1 MTAQDAPADV
11 PPEMAKPLEELP
23 KLRLKRLG
31 IDTHDEP
38 IIYMRDDCEVC
49 RSEGFEALAR
59 VRVSSGERSIIATLN
74 VVTSDILTDDE
85 ASLSERAWQML
96 EAQEG
101 ELVRVTHP
109 SPLAS
114 VGHVRSKVYGHEL
127 DEQAYRAIIE
137 DVVANRYSSAQI
149 SSFITAC
156 AGGRMTLDEMA
167 HLTRAMIATGKQ
179 LSWDRPMVVDKHS
192 VGGLPG
198 NRTTPIVVSIA
209 AASGLTMPKTSSR
222 AITSPAGTAD
232 TMATLT
238 EVDLTLE
245 QMRTVVHEQGG
256 CMAWGGSV
264 RLAPADD
271 ILIRVERA
279 LDLDSEGQMIAS
291 ILSKKAAAGST
302 HVVID
307 MPVGPTAKVRDQASA
322 DQLARDLE
330 AVGQR
335 VGLEVSVVAT
345 DGSQPVGRGIGP
357 ALEAR
362 DVLAVLQ
369 GTPEAPEDL
378 RQRALQLAGRLLEIA
393 DVAEAGEGV
402 PRAADVLDSGQAWQR
417 FQAICKAQGGL
428 REPTTAEHTHPI
440 VAERAGVVQAIDNR
454 RLARVAKLA
463 GAPEDPAAG
472 LVLHTRLED
481 AVEAGDRLFTVH
493 AESPGELAYALEFV
507 TSQDR
512 IIELADA

>member
-1 MTAQDAPADV
+1 MPEQDRSSADPFQASGPA
-11 PPEMAKPLEELP
+11 EELP

-31 IDTHDEP
+31 IDTHDEL
-38 IIYMRDDCEVC
+38 IIYMRADCEVC
-49 RSEGFEALAR
+49 RSEGFGALAR
-59 VRVSSGERSIIATLN
+59 VRVSSGEDTLIATLN
-74 VVTSDILTDDE
+74 IVTSRILDHDE
-85 ASLSERAWQML
+85 ASLSERAWSML
-96 EAQEG
+96 DAQEG

-114 VGHVRSKVYGHEL
+114 LGHVRAKVYGNTL
-127 DEQAYRAIIE
+127 DGAAYRAIIE
-137 DVVANRYSSAQI
+137 DIVANRYSSAQI

-179 LSWDRPMVVDKHS
+179 LTWDQEMVVDKHS

-198 NRTTPIVVSIA
+198 NRTTPIVVPIVA
-209 AASGLTMPKTSSR
+209 VSGLTMPKTSSR

-238 EVDLTLE
+238 DVDLTLE
-245 QMRTVVHEQGG
+245 QMRRVVHEQAG
-256 CMAWGGSV
+256 CMVWGGSV

-279 LDLDSEGQMIAS
+279 LNLDSEGQMIAS

-307 MPVGPTAKVRDQASA
+307 MPVGATAKVRDQAAA
-322 DQLARDLE
+322 DELTADLE
-330 AVGQR
+330 AVGGR
-335 VGLEVSVVAT
+335 IGLHVSVVAT
-345 DGSQPVGRGIGP
+345 DGSQPVGRGVGP

-362 DVLAVLQ
+362 DVLAVLK
-369 GTPEAPEDL
+369 GKPEAPQDL
-378 RQRALQLAGRLLEIA
+378 RQRSLLLAGRLLELA
-393 DVAEAGEGV
+393 DTV
-402 PRAADVLDSGQAWQR
+402 PPGQGQARATEILDSGQAWER
-417 FQAICKAQGGL
+417 FQAICQAQGGL
-428 REPTTAEHTHPI
+428 REPPVARHTHPI
-440 VAERAGVVQAIDNR
+440 VADRAGQVEAFDNR

-463 GAPEDPAAG
+463 GAPEDPGAG
-472 LVLHTRLED
+472 LVLHARLGD
-481 AVEAGDRLFTVH
+481 RVEADQPLFTIH

-507 TSQDR
+507 SGQDPVVQVGQG
-512 IIELADA
+512 

>member
-1 MTAQDAPADV
+1 MTEQDPSPEATPDV
-11 PPEMAKPLEELP
+11 IEPLEELP

-59 VRVSSGERSIIATLN
+59 VRVDSGETSIIATLN

-85 ASLSERAWQML
+85 ASLSERAWRML
-96 EAQEG
+96 DAQEG

-109 SPLAS
+109 TPLVS
-114 VGHVRSKVYGHEL
+114 LGHVRSKVYGHALGEA
-127 DEQAYRAIIE
+127 AYHAIIE
-137 DVVANRYSSAQI
+137 DIVANRYSSAQI

-167 HLTRAMIATGKQ
+167 YLTRAMITTGKQ
-179 LSWDRPMVVDKHS
+179 LSWETPMVVDKHS

-209 AASGLTMPKTSSR
+209 AASGLTIPKTSSR

-238 EVDLTLE
+238 DVDLSLE
-245 QMRTVVHEQGG
+245 QMRRVVHEQGG
-256 CMAWGGSV
+256 CLAWGGAV

-307 MPVGPTAKVRDQASA
+307 MPVGATAKVRDQVAA
-322 DQLARDLE
+322 DQLTHDLE
-330 AVGQR
+330 AVGRR

-345 DGSQPVGRGIGP
+345 DGRQPVGRGIGP

-362 DVLAVLQ
+362 DVLAVLK
-369 GTPEAPEDL
+369 GDPDGPEDL
-378 RQRALQLAGRLLEIA
+378 RERSLLLAGRLLELA
-393 DVAEAGEGV
+393 GAAEAGKGQAQ
-402 PRAADVLDSGQAWQR
+402 AAEVLDSGQAWRR

-428 REPTTAEHTHPI
+428 REPTVAVHTHPV
-440 VAERAGVVQAIDNR
+440 VAERAGVVGAIDNR
-454 RLARVAKLA
+454 RLARAAKLA

-472 LVLHTRLED
+472 LVIHARL
-481 AVEAGDRLFTVH
+481 GDQVDEGQPLFTVH
-493 AESPGELAYALEFV
+493 AETPGELAYSLQFV
-507 TSQDR
+507 QSQDP
-512 IIELADA
+512 IVQLTPG